1 MKFIVETNKSVE
13 QAASDLEAAVRNHKF
28 GVLHVHDLQATL
40 RNKGLDLENAC
51 RVFEV
56 CNPHKAQ
63 AVLNDDMSLNM
74 ALPCRISVWS
84 EQGKTRIGMIQP
96 REMLALL
103 SDSAALAAVADEVET
118 TTRSI
123 IEEAARD

>member
-13 QAASDLEAAVRNHKF
+13 QAAADLEEAVRKHKF

-40 RNKGLDLENAC
+40 RNKGLELENAC
-51 RVFEV
+51 KVFEV

-84 EQGKTRIGMIQP
+84 EQGRTRIGMIQP

-103 SDSAALAAVADEVET
+103 SDSAALAAVADEVEA

-123 IEEAARD
+123 IEEAAAD

>member
-13 QAASDLEAAVRNHKF
+13 QAAADLEAAVKNHKF